1 MRPVTVNAVISAS
14 REEIYD
20 LLADLSRRPA
30 WTDHWQQDFRL
41 ARANPVGLGAAARF
55 VVRPPLRPRM
65 WAEIT
70 VAEADRPR
78 RLVEDGRIGRIGRS
92 RFTAVYELEPAGPGA
107 TRVSLT
113 TWTEPGH
120 FMDALKEAVG
130 ARGWIR
136 RQAKTQLRRLR
147 AVFEEPPKGDL
158 ARVTV
163 AGYEPMKKARFG
175 A

>member
-1 MRPVTVNAVISAS
+1 MRPVTVHAVISAP
-14 REEIYD
+14 REEIFD

-30 WTDHWQQDFRL
+30 WTDHWMREYRL
-41 ARANPVGLGAAARF
+41 ARANPVGVGASARF
-55 VVRPPLRPRM
+55 VVRPPLRPRQ

-70 VAEADRPR
+70 ITEVDRPR

-92 RFTAVYELEPAGPGA
+92 RFAAVYELSPAGHGA

-120 FMDALKEAVG
+120 PMDAFKEAVG
-130 ARGWIR
+130 VRSWLR
-136 RQAKTQLRRLR
+136 RQTKRTLGRLR
-147 AVFEEPPKGDL
+147 AVFENPPKGEL

>member
-1 MRPVTVNAVISAS
+1 MTVHTVISAP
-14 REEIYD
+14 REEIFD
-20 LLADLSRRPA
+20 LIADLSRRPA
-30 WTDHWQQDFRL
+30 WTDHWLGEFRL

-65 WAEIT
+65 WAEISI
-70 VAEADRPR
+70 AEVDRPR
-78 RLVEDGRIGRIGRS
+78 RLVEAGRIGRIGRS
-92 RFTAVYELEPAGPGA
+92 GFTAVYELSSAGAGA

-113 TWTEPGH
+113 TWTDPGH
-120 FMDALKEAVG
+120 PMDRLKEAVG
-130 ARGWIR
+130 ARGW
-136 RQAKTQLRRLR
+136 LRRKTKKALGRLR
-147 AVFEEPPKGDL
+147 RVFEDPPKGEL